1 MFSGIIEE
9 VGMVKKRGKEKGIF
23 VCEIAAKKIFDD
35 IKVGDS
41 IAVNGVCLTVEKI
54 IDGTFRVSLSSQ
66 TIKETTL
73 ASLKVGDYVN
83 LERALRMDQRIGGHI
98 LSGHID
104 FKATLKY
111 FYKQSNTG
119 VMGFLIPQ
127 AFKKYIVDRG
137 SIGVDGISLT
147 VAEIKGGE
155 VKIFVIPYTLDNT
168 NLRYRKSGDI
178 LNIEV
183 DITAKQIEKILQERQ
198 IYEEDIQHD

>member
-9 VGMVKKRGKEKGIF
+9 VGMVKKKGKEKGIF
-23 VCEIAAKKIFDD
+23 VCEISAEKIFDD

-54 IDGTFRVSLSSQ
+54 IDKTFRVSLSSQ
-66 TIKETTL
+66 TIKETNL
-73 ASLKVGDYVN
+73 ASLKVGDCVN

-104 FKATLKY
+104 FKTPLKY
-111 FYKQSNTG
+111 FYKQSHTG
-119 VMGFLIPQ
+119 IMGFLIPQ
-127 AFKKYIVDRG
+127 PFQKYVINRG

-147 VAEIKGGE
+147 VAEIKGSE
-155 VKIFVIPYTLDNT
+155 IKVFVIPYTLENT
-168 NLRYRKSGDI
+168 NLRYRKIGDI

-183 DITAKQIEKILQERQ
+183 DITSKQIEKILQERR
-198 IYEEDIQHD
+198 IYEEDIQHN

>member
-23 VCEIAAKKIFDD
+23 VCEIAAEKIFDD

-66 TIKETTL
+66 TIKETNL
-73 ASLKVGDYVN
+73 ASLKAGDYVN

-104 FKATLKY
+104 FKTPLKY
-111 FYKQSNTG
+111 FYKQSHTG

-127 AFKKYIVDRG
+127 AFKKYVVDRG

-147 VAEIKGGE
+147 VAEIKGSE

-183 DITAKQIEKILQERQ
+183 DITTKQIEKILQERR